1 MLTFNKKLTKA
12 LIKAGAPLPKITKQT
27 LDWWLDEK
35 EELCGMIRFRPFRK
49 NVVFMIRKSKDRGYR
64 LFTCDKNNLYIY
76 YISDIDEFLKN
87 FGIMPFEVSGDFKS
101 QFIESLKIEDEGF
114 STGFIE
120 INDDKVYLY
129 DYIED

>member
-1 MLTFNKKLTKA
+1 MLTFNKRLTKA

-27 LDWWLDEK
+27 LDWWLEEK

-49 NVVFMIRKSKDRGYR
+49 NIVFMIRKSKDKGYR

-76 YISDIDEFLKN
+76 YIADIDEFLKD
-87 FGIMPFEVSGDFKS
+87 FGIIPFEILEDYKNN
-101 QFIESLKIEDEGF
+101 FIEALKNEDEDF

-120 INDDKVYLY
+120 IHDGKVYLY